1 MSIKTIALP
10 GQILYNVINRR
21 EFRRGVGILNLKTRT
36 KSNLL
41 LILAVAAVL
50 AVVSV
55 PFLFAQLNAKR
66 AHAPVAQN
74 GISDFSNALTNE
86 KIPFYL
92 KGEWTEYPGKW
103 IISDS
108 LEKNSLRSN
117 PYTLP
122 VNFFSSFEDI
132 DTPLGDKSSY
142 VLKIRNLDMQN
153 AVIYIPHFAGSYR
166 IFINGYIVSQSGE
179 YTDVGSKANLSAD
192 TALLN
197 FSKDSDYEIVIE
209 LSCNYMPG
217 LYMTPAIA
225 NAEYASSRT
234 SSASTLRSIIFG
246 AVAFCTALF
255 FAYSITKRKIFHSKW
270 LPVLFLVIMLRLAIS
285 TEGFS
290 SFSFIFSKLDYE
302 QLTLLICSSTF
313 IVKLVSLLFYTE
325 TLDIKLKKSLSAV
338 FCVLF
343 LLFTALYC
351 AVPKTV
357 YTPFYNIIVQFA
369 TLPLDIILLGYLTNS
384 IARKVPYAFF
394 YTVGYTAIL
403 SGLLI
408 DCYYTN
414 GLISYNSSSYLP
426 VLFAFF
432 VVSFSAVFIKQIT
445 QIYNAALKAAELDKQ
460 LSEANMAIMVSQIQ
474 PHFLYNALNT
484 IKYLIKRDPQT
495 AEKAI
500 VSFSYYLRRNMD
512 SLTEKAPIPF
522 TDEIAHVKHY
532 SDIEMLRFGDR
543 VNVEYDI
550 KCDCFSIPAL
560 TIQPIVE
567 NAIKHGITKNPDG
580 GTVKISSFEDED
592 FFFVKVDDDGIG
604 FDIDNPDCTDNI
616 NHAHIGLSN
625 VAGRL
630 KSISNADFEIRSREG
645 DGTHVTIKIPK
656 FKT

>member
-1 MSIKTIALP
+1 MK
-10 GQILYNVINRR
+10 
-21 EFRRGVGILNLKTRT
+21 LKTRT

-41 LILAVAAVL
+41 LVLAVITVL

-55 PFLFAQLNAKR
+55 PFIFARLNARR
-66 AHAPVAQN
+66 AYAPVAQN
-74 GISDFSNALTNE
+74 GISDFSNALTN
-86 KIPFYL
+86 KNIPFYL
-92 KGEWTEYPGKW
+92 KGEWTEYQGKW
-103 IISDS
+103 IVTDA
-108 LEKNSLRSN
+108 LEKASLNGN
-117 PYTLP
+117 PYSLP

-142 VLKIRNLDMQN
+142 VLTLRNLDMQN
-153 AVIYIPHFAGSYR
+153 AVIYIPHFAGSYK
-166 IFINGYIVSQSGE
+166 IFINNHLVSQSGE
-179 YTDVGSKANLSAD
+179 YTSVGSKANLSAD

-209 LSCNYMPG
+209 ISCNYMPG

-225 NAEYASSRT
+225 NSEYVSLRT
-234 SSASTLRSIIFG
+234 SAATTLRSIIFG

-255 FAYSITKRKIFHSKW
+255 FAYSVTKRKIFHSKW

-285 TEGFS
+285 TEGYS
-290 SFSFIFSKLDYE
+290 SFGFIFSRLDYE

-313 IVKLVSLLFYTE
+313 IIKLISLLFYTE
-325 TLDIKLKKSLSAV
+325 TLDIKLNQLLSVV
-338 FCVLF
+338 FCILF
-343 LLFTALYC
+343 LMFTTLYC
-351 AVPKTV
+351 ALPKTV
-357 YTPFYNIIVQFA
+357 FTPFYNIIVQLA

-394 YTVGYTAIL
+394 YTIGYIAIL

-408 DCYYTN
+408 DCFYTN

-426 VLFAFF
+426 LLFAFF
-432 VVSFSAVFIKQIT
+432 VVSFSAVFIKQVT
-445 QIYNAALKAAELDKQ
+445 QIYNAALKTAELDKQ

-484 IKYLIKRDPQT
+484 IKYLIKRDPKT

-522 TDEIAHVKHY
+522 ADEIAHVKHY

-543 VNVEYDI
+543 IKVEYDI

-560 TIQPIVE
+560 SIQPIVE

-580 GTVKISSFEDED
+580 GTVKISSFEEED
-592 FFFVKVDDDGIG
+592 FYCVRVDDDGIG

-616 NHAHIGLSN
+616 NHSHIGLSN

-630 KSISNADFEIRSREG
+630 KSISNADFEIKSREG
-645 DGTHVTIKIPK
+645 EGTHVTIKIPK
-656 FKT
+656 SKT